1 MKNINNNGIL
11 NGTLKTD
18 PVFVNNK
25 DGSKKALI
33 TIVTTEQVVTEN
45 GQVLTVTRNLPMQG
59 FIPRSYRGLG
69 PYGFLKTGER
79 IETEYAIKSNMY
91 NNQLNI
97 ILQIDSIKFGKNLS
111 TTKKAEK
118 DSNVTHTENKHV
130 NSYIDDIKSAEEE
143 AKRQAIIEQCKIK
156 ERNMVV
162 QSIPSNGLEEFNK
175 FEDFE

>member
-33 TIVTTEQVVTEN
+33 TLVTTDQVITEN
-45 GQVLTVTRNLPMQG
+45 GQILMVTKNLPMQG
-59 FIPRSYRGLG
+59 FIPRSYKGLG
-69 PYGFLKTGER
+69 PYGFLKAGER
-79 IETEYAIKSNMY
+79 VETEYAIKSNKY

-111 TTKKAEK
+111 TAKKAEK
-118 DSNVTHTENKHV
+118 DTDVAHTESKSINSHVADNKT
-130 NSYIDDIKSAEEE
+130 AEEE
-143 AKRQAIIEQCKIK
+143 YKRQAIIEQCKIK
-156 ERNMVV
+156 EQNMVV
-162 QSIPSNGLEEFNK
+162 QSIPSDMLEN

>member
-1 MKNINNNGIL
+1 MKNVNNNGIL

-69 PYGFLKTGER
+69 PYGFLKAGER
-79 IETEYAIKSNMY
+79 VETEYAIKSNRY

-111 TTKKAEK
+111 TAKKSNK
-118 DSNVTHTENKHV
+118 DDDVKHTESKSASSH
-130 NSYIDDIKSAEEE
+130 IDDNKTVEEE
-143 AKRQAIIEQCKIK
+143 SKRQAIIEQCKIK
-156 ERNMVV
+156 EQNMVV
-162 QSIPSNGLEEFNK
+162 QSIPSDML
-175 FEDFE
+175 EDFDDFE